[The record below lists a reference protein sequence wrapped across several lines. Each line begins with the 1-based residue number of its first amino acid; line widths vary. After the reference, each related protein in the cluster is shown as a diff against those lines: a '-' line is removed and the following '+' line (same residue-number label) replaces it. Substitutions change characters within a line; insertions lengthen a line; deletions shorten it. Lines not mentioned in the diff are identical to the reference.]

1 MKMSALQQRWC
12 VGAVTCILLAIV
24 AAVLAD
30 LLLAQWNP
38 TVNLTALGS
47 TSPLSER
54 SIETISDTSGTI
66 SVVCIFPSES
76 PVALPVGRLVRAFAQ
91 ASRQAAGAD
100 FDITYVDPRM
110 EPSVAAQ
117 LVAQGATGIGL
128 LVRQEGRNI
137 FVPEHALVTTEGT
150 YDPTDA
156 ENALA
161 SAMARL
167 SRQDGVV
174 IGWLTGHGEPELNST
189 DPRTGSSGLQRALEN
204 EGCRVREIQLDVTQE
219 ATHAIPEDVKVLLV
233 VNPRYPVTAAERVAL
248 SDWLDRGGR
257 LFCALPAASDVGLEA
272 LLERWG
278 VRVGTL
284 PRRPTKRILG
294 DWGLTDQLSQTHSI
308 TRELAGKTQ
317 IALCAP
323 RELIPEQVRGIS
335 LTPLVSMEVSSLQ
348 DGLAVSPDVVQVM
361 MAAER
366 GAHLDPE
373 LGFRPGRIIVI
384 GDAAFTE
391 NRHILNHASANR
403 DLAVNAIRWLT
414 GLDGSGARSGA
425 AVFNSGLDLQAW
437 RINAVIVAL
446 GVPFALC
453 LLFWLLGRRRA

>member
-1 MKMSALQQRWC
+1 MKLSPLQRRWFF
-12 VGAVTCILLAIV
+12 GAFTCLFLATV
-24 AAVLAD
+24 AAVLTD

-38 TVNLTALGS
+38 TLNISAFGS
-47 TSPLSER
+47 KSPLSER
-54 SIETISDTSGTI
+54 SLDTLAETNGTI

-76 PVALPVGRLVRAFAQ
+76 TVALPIGRLVRTFSQ
-91 ASRQAAGAD
+91 ASRQVAGAD

-110 EPSVAAQ
+110 EPGAAAQ

-128 LVRQEGRNI
+128 LFRREGRTV
-137 FVPEHALVTTEGT
+137 FVPEHALVTATGA
-150 YDPTDA
+150 YAPADA
-156 ENALA
+156 ENAIA

-167 SRQDGVV
+167 SRQEGVV
-174 IGWLTGHGEPELNST
+174 VGWLTGHGEPSLNST
-189 DPRTGSSGLQRALEN
+189 DPHTGASGLQRALEN
-204 EGCRVREIQLDVTQE
+204 EGCRLREIQLDVTQE

-248 SDWLDRGGR
+248 SDWLDNGGR
-257 LFCALPAASDVGLEA
+257 LFCALPASSDVGLEA

-278 VRVGTL
+278 LRVGTL

-294 DWGLTDQLSQTHSI
+294 DWGLTDLLSEKHSI

-323 RELIPEQVRGIS
+323 RELIAKPVQGIS
-335 LTPLVSMEVSSLQ
+335 LTSLVSMRVASLRE
-348 DGLAVSPDVVQVM
+348 GLAVEPDVIQVM
-361 MAAER
+361 VAAER

-414 GLDGSGARSGA
+414 GLDGSGARSAA
-425 AVFNSGLDLQAW
+425 AVIITGLDLSAW
-437 RINAVIVAL
+437 RKNFIVV
-446 GVPFALC
+446 GGIVPFIFC
-453 LLFWLLGRRRA
+453 LVCWFLGRRRA